1 MEEHT
6 CIAEGGIAFAGA
18 RARVWEWWMER
29 GEAKKTSLEH
39 PPLDLGWQRT
49 EVGSYPMDTLSALGQ
64 GKNLCRGAFPCEG
77 KLTVN
82 EFRTEKTFEARR
94 KSALVRAFERGDPM

>member
-6 CIAEGGIAFAGA
+6 CVAEIGIAFAGA
-18 RARVWEWWMER
+18 SARVWEWWMER

-39 PPLDLGWQRT
+39 PPLDLGWQRA
-49 EVGSYPMDTLSALGQ
+49 EDGPYPMDTPSTLGQ
-64 GKNLCRGAFPCEG
+64 GKNLCPGASPCEG

-82 EFRTEKTFEARR
+82 EFRTEKTFEARG
-94 KSALVRAFERGDPM
+94 KSALARAFERGDPM